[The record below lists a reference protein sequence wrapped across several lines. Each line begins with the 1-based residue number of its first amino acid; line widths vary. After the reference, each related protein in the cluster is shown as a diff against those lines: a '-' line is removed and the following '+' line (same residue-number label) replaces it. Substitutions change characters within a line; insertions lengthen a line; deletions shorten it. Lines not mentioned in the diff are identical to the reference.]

1 MWCGEQQQQKNKKTK
16 RKSKNIKVIPTLL
29 ITGAGGMCP
38 QHRSSGLRLTTS
50 LWNGALFLQSPSSLL
65 KIHLPGLP
73 LGPGNLC
80 CLHGRDLETGF
91 FKINSLG
98 DFCQLQNWGTQMQEL
113 SDGQKKEIKARRV
126 GGNLPTVPE
135 PGRGRARDWP
145 RITQQGSDW
154 WLRWGLFCP
163 TGLITAPLLP
173 HPHYPTPPDKAQRVL
188 GSSRTLG
195 FH

>member
-1 MWCGEQQQQKNKKTK
+1 
-16 RKSKNIKVIPTLL
+16 
-29 ITGAGGMCP
+29 
-38 QHRSSGLRLTTS
+38 
-50 LWNGALFLQSPSSLL
+50 
-65 KIHLPGLP
+65 
-73 LGPGNLC
+73 
-80 CLHGRDLETGF
+80 
-91 FKINSLG
+91 
-98 DFCQLQNWGTQMQEL
+98 MQEL

-173 HPHYPTPPDKAQRVL
+173 HPPKPNPPHKPPRPVL
-188 GSSRTLG
+188 ETFACASNRRCSRGACLPFFSLVRGMRCHRKHSRLRWALNSSFDLDQKPFGRPGQCLILSGSVSLIIIIIIFGLNSEIHAIR
-195 FH
+195 FSFF